1 MDNSMDGMFR
11 LVREPEAVFQHIRQ
25 GKSLRFL
32 SGWLAT
38 VSVLCLTVFG
48 FAIGLSHSLWQ
59 AFSSAFKM
67 PLLVMGASLLC
78 LPALYLFS
86 RAFGARLGVP
96 QVVTVVLAGVAVT
109 SLLLLGLAPVV
120 AIFVLTSHNYPFFQ
134 LLAAGSVTVSGCI
147 GLFYLWYGM
156 ERVNIFERASPVL
169 RRVVMGAWFILYA
182 VVGSQMAW
190 RLSPFVGDPTQP
202 FILLQPSR
210 DNLYV
215 DLMRAFGN
223 ASGLQLGA
231 WIANPLWVA
240 LACLVPPVLLIL
252 GAALLGAGREDA

>member
-1 MDNSMDGMFR
+1 
-11 LVREPEAVFQHIRQ
+11 
-25 GKSLRFL
+25 
-32 SGWLAT
+32 
-38 VSVLCLTVFG
+38 
-48 FAIGLSHSLWQ
+48 
-59 AFSSAFKM
+59 
-67 PLLVMGASLLC
+67 
-78 LPALYLFS
+78 
-86 RAFGARLGVP
+86 
-96 QVVTVVLAGVAVT
+96 
-109 SLLLLGLAPVV
+109 
-120 AIFVLTSHNYPFFQ
+120 
-134 LLAAGSVTVSGCI
+134 
-147 GLFYLWYGM
+147 
-156 ERVNIFERASPVL
+156 
-169 RRVVMGAWFILYA
+169 LYA